1 MKIGGY
7 MTKETHISS
16 SIDTAGDKAQY
27 DEHIKNLIKDK
38 NVLAYILVYTVEEFA
53 DYTIEQ
59 ARDAIDGEPEII
71 KRKIRPDVVHT
82 LENESKIPGEGVMYF
97 DIVFYARYGNER
109 KKLYVNIEAQ
119 KSFYPGYDLV
129 TRGIIYPARLISQQ
143 MDVEYTASDYDGVKK
158 VYSIWICMNAPGK
171 NRDDERVSDSIIKYS
186 IKPDVVYP
194 KDKRIEEIATGRYD
208 IMSTVFVNLNADKT
222 INSKNKLISMLST
235 LLSVDIK
242 TQEKKKRL
250 EEEYGIKMSKELES
264 EMSAMCNLSDIVEER
279 GIEKGIEQGKLA
291 TTFEFVQ
298 SKALSPQIAAES
310 LGVTVE
316 QLKANMEKAGF
327 TFPD

>member
-1 MKIGGY
+1 
-7 MTKETHISS
+7 
-16 SIDTAGDKAQY
+16 
-27 DEHIKNLIKDK
+27 
-38 NVLAYILVYTVEEFA
+38 
-53 DYTIEQ
+53 
-59 ARDAIDGEPEII
+59 
-71 KRKIRPDVVHT
+71 
-82 LENESKIPGEGVMYF
+82 
-97 DIVFYARYGNER
+97 
-109 KKLYVNIEAQ
+109 
-119 KSFYPGYDLV
+119 
-129 TRGIIYPARLISQQ
+129 
-143 MDVEYTASDYDGVKK
+143 MDVEYTANDYDGVKK

-208 IMSTVFVNLNADKT
+208 IMSTVFVNLNADKTINSKNKLITYLSIYSLNADKT

>member
-1 MKIGGY
+1 
-7 MTKETHISS
+7 
-16 SIDTAGDKAQY
+16 
-27 DEHIKNLIKDK
+27 
-38 NVLAYILVYTVEEFA
+38 
-53 DYTIEQ
+53 
-59 ARDAIDGEPEII
+59 
-71 KRKIRPDVVHT
+71 
-82 LENESKIPGEGVMYF
+82 
-97 DIVFYARYGNER
+97 
-109 KKLYVNIEAQ
+109 
-119 KSFYPGYDLV
+119 
-129 TRGIIYPARLISQQ
+129 
-143 MDVEYTASDYDGVKK
+143 MDVEYTANDYDGVKK

-194 KDKRIEEIATGRYD
+194 KDKKIEEIATGRYD

-279 GIEKGIEQGKLA
+279 GIEKGIEQGNLA
-291 TTFEFVQ
+291 TTLEFVQ
-298 SKALSPQIAAES
+298 SKALSPQIAADS

-316 QLKANMEKAGF
+316 QLNANMEKAGF
-327 TFPD
+327 TYPD

>member
-1 MKIGGY
+1 M
-7 MTKETHISS
+7 
-16 SIDTAGDKAQY
+16 
-27 DEHIKNLIKDK
+27 
-38 NVLAYILVYTVEEFA
+38 
-53 DYTIEQ
+53 
-59 ARDAIDGEPEII
+59 
-71 KRKIRPDVVHT
+71 
-82 LENESKIPGEGVMYF
+82 
-97 DIVFYARYGNER
+97 
-109 KKLYVNIEAQ
+109 
-119 KSFYPGYDLV
+119 

-143 MDVEYTASDYDGVKK
+143 MDVEYTANDYDGVKK

-194 KDKRIEEIATGRYD
+194 KDKRIEKIATGRYD

>member
-1 MKIGGY
+1 
-7 MTKETHISS
+7 
-16 SIDTAGDKAQY
+16 
-27 DEHIKNLIKDK
+27 
-38 NVLAYILVYTVEEFA
+38 
-53 DYTIEQ
+53 
-59 ARDAIDGEPEII
+59 
-71 KRKIRPDVVHT
+71 
-82 LENESKIPGEGVMYF
+82 
-97 DIVFYARYGNER
+97 
-109 KKLYVNIEAQ
+109 
-119 KSFYPGYDLV
+119 
-129 TRGIIYPARLISQQ
+129 
-143 MDVEYTASDYDGVKK
+143 
-158 VYSIWICMNAPGK
+158 
-171 NRDDERVSDSIIKYS
+171 
-186 IKPDVVYP
+186 
-194 KDKRIEEIATGRYD
+194 
-208 IMSTVFVNLNADKT
+208 MSTVFVNLNADKT

-250 EEEYGIKMSKELES
+250 EEEYGIKMSKDLES

-279 GIEKGIEQGKLA
+279 GIEQGKLA